1 MIVVKVFPPPD
12 ALHFPQYIFPKMDAL
27 VHDTKV
33 SVRVAVATSLGQM
46 LHASRWIREI
56 NETITLYEAF
66 SDQDVSVIEK
76 HE

>member
-1 MIVVKVFPPPD
+1 
-12 ALHFPQYIFPKMDAL
+12 MDAL